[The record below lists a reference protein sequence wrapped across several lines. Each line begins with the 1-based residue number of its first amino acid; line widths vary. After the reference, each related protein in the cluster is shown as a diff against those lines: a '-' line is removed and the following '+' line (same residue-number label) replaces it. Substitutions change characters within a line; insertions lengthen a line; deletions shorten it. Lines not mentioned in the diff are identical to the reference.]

1 MTPEKWR
8 DLQSSIKLTIGN
20 NNYRTWI
27 DPLNFSHVEDDV
39 AVFDVPTTFLGNYVE
54 QNFGDVILYKLS
66 EAQAQEFARTM
77 YVRRRYVPIEIDGTI
92 YELNNLR
99 GASRVQASGGV
110 RVVEP

>member
-39 AVFDVPTTFLGNYVE
+39 AVFDVPQRFW
-54 QNFGDVILYKLS
+54 
-66 EAQAQEFARTM
+66 
-77 YVRRRYVPIEIDGTI
+77 EIM
-92 YELNNLR
+92 
-99 GASRVQASGGV
+99 
-110 RVVEP
+110 

>member
-54 QNFGDVILYKLS
+54 QNFGFLDKKLEIS
-66 EAQAQEFARTM
+66 FLQRGLRTPHIKHQGSLEN
-77 YVRRRYVPIEIDGTI
+77 RNFSIWFFQRDR
-92 YELNNLR
+92 
-99 GASRVQASGGV
+99 
-110 RVVEP
+110 

>member
-54 QNFGDVILYKLS
+54 QNFGDVILHKLS
-66 EAQAQEFARTM
+66 EAQAQIRRIRFQVAARQTDIKKPLEARACPK
-77 YVRRRYVPIEIDGTI
+77 VER
-92 YELNNLR
+92 
-99 GASRVQASGGV
+99 SRLTRCFYMEVWA
-110 RVVEP
+110 